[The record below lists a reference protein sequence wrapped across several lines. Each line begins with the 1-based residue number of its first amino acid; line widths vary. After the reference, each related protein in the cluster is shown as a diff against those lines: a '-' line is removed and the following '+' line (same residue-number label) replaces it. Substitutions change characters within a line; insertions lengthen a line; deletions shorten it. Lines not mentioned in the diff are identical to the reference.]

1 MTSWEEAVCRF
12 CGWEGTAA
20 TREDHFSLFC
30 PVCCKPADYLLV
42 VDELKRQGL
51 WKG

>member
-12 CGWEGTAA
+12 CGWEGTGA
-20 TREDHFSLFC
+20 TRDAHGSLFC
-30 PVCCKPADYLLV
+30 PSCGKPAEYRV
-42 VDELKRQGL
+42 VVEELKRQGL